1 MTSSILVSLL
11 HQVWLNE
18 EEQRHNKSF
27 DSVKRQKAER
37 SADAFLTPE
46 QCILL
51 GGLLVNWI
59 IEQQLQRTIHRADQG
74 RQEDFEKEV
83 SNIPHLNWIPS
94 EHDSWLI
101 LELEMNITIRE
112 IQVDV
117 ARHMIDPSQSDGK
130 DSQVKNIVMQ
140 MNMGEGKTSA
150 IVPMLALNLCS
161 STSSLVRI
169 IVLKSLLI
177 MNYQS
182 LRPKLGGLLNR
193 RISLF
198 VCRRDMN

>member
-101 LELEMNITIRE
+101 LELEMNITIRK
-112 IQVDV
+112 IQGDV
-117 ARHMIDPSQSDGK
+117 ARHMVDPSESDGR
-130 DSQVKNIVMQ
+130 DSQ
-140 MNMGEGKTSA
+140 
-150 IVPMLALNLCS
+150 
-161 STSSLVRI
+161 
-169 IVLKSLLI
+169 
-177 MNYQS
+177 
-182 LRPKLGGLLNR
+182 
-193 RISLF
+193 
-198 VCRRDMN
+198 